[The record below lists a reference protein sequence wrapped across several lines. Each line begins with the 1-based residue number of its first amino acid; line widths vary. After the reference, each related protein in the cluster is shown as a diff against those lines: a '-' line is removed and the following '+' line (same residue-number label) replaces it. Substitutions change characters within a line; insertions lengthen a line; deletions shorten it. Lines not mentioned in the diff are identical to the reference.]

1 MRRACAQPSQYG
13 ALARCA
19 TGALRSAS
27 TSSTLATRLH
37 PLETRSL
44 RLYAVGRYSRQRLPT
59 NLGVLFVPQQEGWV
73 VQRFGKYKEVLEP
86 GLRFLIP
93 FVDRVAYRHSLKMVT
108 LEIPNQVGITKD
120 NVNIEIDGIL
130 YYRIVDPYKASYNI
144 DDPEFAIQQ
153 LAMSTMRVEVGKLD
167 LEKIFEEREIMNR
180 AIVNEI
186 NKSVDSWGLHCDRYE
201 IRDIKPP
208 VKAMRAM
215 ELQMIAERR
224 RRQKVI
230 RSEAERT
237 AVVNRGE
244 GQRTATILAA
254 EAKKLEKQLYA
265 EGEANAIR
273 ARAEATAEGLE
284 RVAKA
289 LHQSKASDAVSLVIA
304 EQYVKA
310 FGELAQKGNTLLLP
324 TNAGDVSSM
333 VAQAL
338 TIYQNISAAQQKRS
352 GSSAS
357 INAEASEISA
367 QTEDN
372 ISLSGNNSLD
382 LPFTPKQ

>member
-1 MRRACAQPSQYG
+1 M
-13 ALARCA
+13 
-19 TGALRSAS
+19 
-27 TSSTLATRLH
+27 
-37 PLETRSL
+37 
-44 RLYAVGRYSRQRLPT
+44 YAVRFSRQRLPL
-59 NLGVLFVPQQEGWV
+59 NLGIHFVPQQEGWV

-130 YYRIVDPYKASYNI
+130 YYRIVDPIKASYNI

-167 LEKIFEEREIMNR
+167 LEKIFEERELMNR
-180 AIVNEI
+180 AIVDEI
-186 NKSVDSWGLHCDRYE
+186 NNGVAQWGLHCDRYE

-237 AVVNRGE
+237 AMVNRGE

-254 EAKKLEKQLYA
+254 EAKKMERQLLA
-265 EGEANAIR
+265 EGEANAIKVK
-273 ARAEATAEGLE
+273 AQATAEGLE
-284 RVAKA
+284 KVAQA
-289 LHQSKASDAVSLVIA
+289 MHTPRASDAVSLVIA

-324 TNAGDVSSM
+324 TNAGDVSGM

-338 TIYQNISAAQQKRS
+338 AIYQNISARSPVRPNSDHAGAGETQQHNASS
-352 GSSAS
+352 GSQSKDS
-357 INAEASEISA
+357 F
-367 QTEDN
+367 
-372 ISLSGNNSLD
+372 D
-382 LPFTPKQ
+382 LPFIPKQ